1 MTRFLSP
8 VLLVLAFPSPF
19 LGEPFTIWSLDDALT
34 VLNDSPWAR
43 QTTFTEVVAG
53 VGSGVR
59 GEKEIFNTF
68 YTRILSSLPVRQA
81 FVRVEQHNHDYD
93 SLSASEQG
101 RFDDLA
107 APGLELDF
115 EDWIVLAVSFR
126 SNDPDRE
133 REVDHY
139 LEVGT
144 TDSLKKLAFLS
155 TSRLSQV
162 RLKGYFPPQ
171 GDGVGAKF
179 VFPRVV
185 DGRPIVAGDTET
197 LVFELEI
204 PNAEPIL
211 SVTFVVREL
220 KCGGELML

>member
-1 MTRFLSP
+1 MIRLLIPFFL
-8 VLLVLAFPSPF
+8 LLAFPFPF
-19 LGEPFTIWSLDDALT
+19 LEEPFTSWSLDEAVT

-43 QTTFTEVVAG
+43 QTTFTEVVDG

-81 FVRVEQHNHDYD
+81 FARVEQHAHDYD
-93 SLSASEQG
+93 SLSALEKE
-101 RFDDLA
+101 RFDDLT

-126 SNDPDRE
+126 SNDPDNE
-133 REVDHY
+133 RDVDRY
-139 LEVGT
+139 LEVST
-144 TDSLKKLAFLS
+144 KDSLRAQAFLS
-155 TSRLSQV
+155 TSSVSQV
-162 RLKGYFPPQ
+162 RLRGYFPPQ

-179 VFPRVV
+179 VFPRAV
-185 DGRPIVAGDTET
+185 DGRPVVVDDTET

-204 PNAEPIL
+204 PDMEPIL

-220 KCGGELML
+220 RCGGELML

>member
-1 MTRFLSP
+1 MIRLLVP
-8 VLLVLAFPSPF
+8 VLLLLASPF
-19 LGEPFTIWSLDDALT
+19 PFLEKPFSSWSLDEAVA

-43 QTTFTEVVAG
+43 QTTFTEVVEG

-68 YTRILSSLPVRQA
+68 YTRLLSSLPVRQA
-81 FVRVEQHNHDYD
+81 FLRVEQHVHDYD
-93 SLSASEQG
+93 SLSASEKA

-107 APGLELDF
+107 TPGLELDF

-126 SNDPDRE
+126 SNDADNE
-133 REVDHY
+133 REIDRY
-139 LEVGT
+139 LEVST
-144 TDSLKKLAFLS
+144 TDSLKNQAFLS
-155 TSRLSQV
+155 TSSVSQV

-179 VFPRVV
+179 VFPRTV
-185 DGRPIVAGDTET
+185 DGRPVVADDTET

-204 PNAEPIL
+204 PDAKPIL

-220 KCGGELML
+220 KWGGELMR

>member
-1 MTRFLSP
+1 MTRFL
-8 VLLVLAFPSPF
+8 VLVLSLLAFPFPF
-19 LGEPFTIWSLDDALT
+19 LEEPFTSWSLDEAVT

-43 QTTFTEVVAG
+43 QTTFTEVVEG

-68 YTRILSSLPVRQA
+68 YTRILSALPVRQA
-81 FVRVEQHNHDYD
+81 FVRVEQHAHDYD
-93 SLSASEQG
+93 SLSRSEKA

-107 APGLELDF
+107 APGLDLNF

-126 SNDPDRE
+126 SNDPDKE
-133 REVDHY
+133 REVERY

-144 TDSLKKLAFLS
+144 TDSLKNLAFLS
-155 TSRLSQV
+155 TSRVSQV

-185 DGRPIVAGDTET
+185 DGRQIVTADTET

-204 PNAEPIL
+204 PIAEPIL

-220 KCGGELML
+220 KSGGELML

>member
-1 MTRFLSP
+1 MTRFLI
-8 VLLVLAFPSPF
+8 LVLTLMAFPFS
-19 LGEPFTIWSLDDALT
+19 LLEEPFTSWSLDEAVA

-43 QTTFTEVVAG
+43 QTTFTEVIEG

-68 YTRILSSLPVRQA
+68 YTRILSALPVRQA
-81 FVRVEQHNHDYD
+81 FVRVEQYTHDYD
-93 SLSASEQG
+93 SLSRSEKA

-107 APGLELDF
+107 APGLDLNF

-126 SNDPDRE
+126 SNDPDNE
-133 REVDHY
+133 RDVDRY

-144 TDSLKKLAFLS
+144 TDSLKNLAFLS
-155 TSRLSQV
+155 TSRVSQV

-185 DGRPIVAGDTET
+185 DGGRALSGKCHPGVANPSRYPQSSFADPGSQPGRPGSE
-197 LVFELEI
+197 FCEQ
-204 PNAEPIL
+204 
-211 SVTFVVREL
+211 
-220 KCGGELML
+220 

>member
-1 MTRFLSP
+1 MIRFLIP
-8 VLLVLAFPSPF
+8 VLFLLAFPFPF
-19 LGEPFTIWSLDDALT
+19 LEEPFTRWSLEEALT

-43 QTTFTEVVAG
+43 QTTFTEIAEG

-68 YTRILSSLPVRQA
+68 YTRLLSSLPVRQA
-81 FVRVEQHNHDYD
+81 FVRVEQHTHDYD
-93 SLSASEQG
+93 SLSGSERA
-101 RFDDLA
+101 RFDNLT

-126 SNDPDRE
+126 SNDPDKE
-133 REVDHY
+133 REVDRY
-139 LEVGT
+139 LEIGT
-144 TDSLKKLAFLS
+144 TDSLKNLAFLS
-155 TSRLSQV
+155 TSRVSQV

-179 VFPRVV
+179 AFPRVV
-185 DGRPIVAGDTET
+185 DGRPIVTEDTET

-204 PNAEPIL
+204 PSAEPIL

>member
-1 MTRFLSP
+1 MIRLLVP
-8 VLLVLAFPSPF
+8 VLLLLASPF
-19 LGEPFTIWSLDDALT
+19 PFLEKPFSSWSLDEAVA

-43 QTTFTEVVAG
+43 QTTFTEVVEG

-81 FVRVEQHNHDYD
+81 FVRVEQHVHDYD
-93 SLSASEQG
+93 SLSASEKA

-107 APGLELDF
+107 TPGLELDF

-126 SNDPDRE
+126 SNDADNE
-133 REVDHY
+133 REIDRY
-139 LEVGT
+139 LEVST
-144 TDSLKKLAFLS
+144 TDSLKNQAFLS
-155 TSRLSQV
+155 TSSVSQV

-179 VFPRVV
+179 VFPRTV
-185 DGRPIVAGDTET
+185 DGRPVVADDTET

-204 PNAEPIL
+204 PDAKPIL

-220 KCGGELML
+220 KWGGELML